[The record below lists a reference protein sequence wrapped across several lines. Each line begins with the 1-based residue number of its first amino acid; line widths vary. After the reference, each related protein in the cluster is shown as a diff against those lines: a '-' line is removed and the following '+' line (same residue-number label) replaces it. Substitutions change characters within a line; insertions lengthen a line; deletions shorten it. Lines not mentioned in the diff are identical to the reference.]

1 MRILIPLYW
10 FEISQFTLLT
20 WSLLFSEFVV
30 TGQTGRGGGGTKP
43 YGLLWLEAQN
53 ALSPTLP

>member
-43 YGLLWLEAQN
+43 SELLWLEAQN